1 MNASPPRPISAVRLD
16 GGRLSIDFA
25 NSIHD
30 RFAAPAEDYLA
41 TPERYVEWARRT
53 GALSPDEHIG
63 LPHGHEATARLMDD
77 IRTLRDTAF
86 QVLAAHIDGAPL
98 PVGAL
103 RTLNEWLLEART
115 DQKVTSDGQL
125 LLRSKPGDARLPLKR
140 VALDLVE
147 VLADS
152 SAGKFKL
159 KHCDNQSSCGWIFA
173 DTSKNGRRR
182 WCSMQTCGVAH
193 KMAALRRRSSAPA
206 PNLEPGR

>member
-1 MNASPPRPISAVRLD
+1 MTSSPPRPVSAVRLD

-30 RFAAPAEDYLA
+30 RFATPAEDYLA

-53 GALSPDEHIG
+53 GALSPDEHVS
-63 LPHGHEATARLMDD
+63 LRHGHEAMARLMDD
-77 IRTLRDTAF
+77 ICTLRDTVF
-86 QVLAAHIDGAPL
+86 QVLAARIDGAPL
-98 PVGAL
+98 PEASL
-103 RTLNEWLLEART
+103 RMLNEWLLEART

-125 LLRSKPGDARLPLKR
+125 RLASEPGDARLPLKR

-152 SAGKFKL
+152 STGKFKL

-193 KMAALRRRSSAPA
+193 KMAALRQRSSAPSQQA
-206 PNLEPGR
+206 